1 MPQIISTDSQ
11 RVAIRL
17 NSADKTL
24 LAKAAALSHTNI
36 TEFVLQQVLPKARE
50 IVAQHEQ
57 LSSRD
62 TAQILALL
70 DNPPPANARL
80 QQAMQDFAEQHRV
93 T

>member
-1 MPQIISTDSQ
+1 MPRTVGTGNQ

-24 LAKAAALSHTNI
+24 LSKAAALSHTSI
-36 TEFVLQQVLPKARE
+36 TEFVLRQVLPKARE

-57 LSSRD
+57 LLARD

-70 DNPPPANARL
+70 DNPPPANERL
-80 QQAMQDFAEQHRV
+80 QHAMRDFAEQHRV
-93 T
+93 A